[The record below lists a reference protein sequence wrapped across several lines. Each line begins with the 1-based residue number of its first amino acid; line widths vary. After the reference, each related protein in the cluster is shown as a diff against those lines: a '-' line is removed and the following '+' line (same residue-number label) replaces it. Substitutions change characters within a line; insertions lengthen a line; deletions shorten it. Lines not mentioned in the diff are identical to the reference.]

1 MKETVAML
9 DALADRL
16 EDSGM
21 VGEAEGV
28 DRVANTL
35 EAAQPYMPSMV
46 YPKGHPSNVMHL
58 PKVTEAPTTD
68 DVIMEHR
75 DMAQPQIDTIKA
87 ALKQFE
93 GVLDSLAAREP
104 RLKAS
109 VQKYKQNVGQMASNI
124 EWKLKDFLVFLMTEL
139 GGKETSTHHSMD
151 HIRLAGSDRG

>member
-75 DMAQPQIDTIKA
+75 DMAQPQ
-87 ALKQFE
+87 FE